1 MPRNGSGTYTLP
13 SGNPVV
19 ANTTI
24 EANWANTTLDDVGNE
39 RTESLSRNGEGGM
52 LAALRT
58 YAGTASVPGVAWADE
73 TTSGF
78 YWAGADE
85 WYAISVTT
93 PVVKFTSTEVTIP
106 TGVTFTA
113 TDALVGK
120 ATNLAGGAANKIPVQ
135 SGADTTTFIDAPTV
149 SNTFLEWS
157 GSAFQWVANALGTVT
172 SVDVSGGTT
181 GLTTS
186 GGPVTTSGTI
196 TLAGT
201 LAATNGGTAQSTW
214 TTGDILYASA
224 SNTLDKLTVG
234 TSGQVLT
241 IAGGVPTWATDAG
254 TGTVTS
260 VGLTAPSF
268 LTVGSSPVTTSGTI
282 DLTYSGTA
290 IPEANGGTAQT
301 TYTTGDILYASASNT
316 LAKLA
321 VGTTGQVLKITAGV
335 PAWATDTTTGTV
347 TSVAVSGGTTGLTT
361 SGGPVTTSGTIT
373 LGGTL
378 GVANGGTGVATLTGI
393 AKGNGTGAF
402 SAAVAG
408 TDYIAPGG
416 ALGTPS
422 SGTLTNCTSLPLS
435 TGVTGSLAVVN
446 GGSGQ
451 TTYTDGQLLV
461 GNSTG
466 NTLTKATITAGS
478 GISVTNGS
486 GSITIAATG
495 SGGTVTSVDVSGGT
509 TGLTTSGG
517 PVTGSGTITL
527 AGTLAVANGGT
538 GATTLTGIVKGSGTG
553 ALSAATAGTDYVA
566 PGTAT
571 TFTAKQSFTG
581 STSALAASF
590 TNVVEPATV
599 SATAAT
605 GTINYD
611 VTTQSVLYYT
621 SDAAANWT
629 VNFRASSGTS
639 LDTAMATGDAM
650 TLTFLVTQGSTPYY
664 NNVVQV
670 DGSSVTP
677 KYQGGS
683 APTSGNASGIDIYTY
698 TVIKTGAAAFTVLAS
713 QTQFA

>member
-39 RTESLSRNGEGGM
+39 ITESLSRNGEGGM
-52 LAALRT
+52 LAPLRT

-135 SGADTTTFIDAPTV
+135 SGANTTTFIDAPTV

-157 GSAFQWVANALGTVT
+157 GSAFQWVVNALGTVT

-181 GLTTS
+181 GITTS
-186 GGPVTTSGTI
+186 GGPITTSGTI

-214 TTGDILYASA
+214 TTGDILYSSA
-224 SNTLDKLTVG
+224 SNTLAKLTVG
-234 TSGQVLT
+234 STGQVLT

-254 TGTVTS
+254 
-260 VGLTAPSF
+260 
-268 LTVGSSPVTTSGTI
+268 
-282 DLTYSGTA
+282 
-290 IPEANGGTAQT
+290 
-301 TYTTGDILYASASNT
+301 
-316 LAKLA
+316 
-321 VGTTGQVLKITAGV
+321 
-335 PAWATDTTTGTV
+335 TGTV

-373 LGGTL
+373 LSGTL

-393 AKGNGTGAF
+393 AKGSGTGAF

-446 GGSGQ
+446 GGTGQ
-451 TTYTDGQLLV
+451 TTYTNGQLLV

-478 GISVTNGS
+478 GITVTNS
-486 GSITIAATG
+486 TGSITIAATG
-495 SGGTVTSVDVSGGT
+495 GGGTVTSVGVSGGT

-517 PVTGSGTITL
+517 PVTGSGTITV
-527 AGTLAVANGGT
+527 AGTLAVANGGAGQTSYTDGQLLVGNST
-538 GATTLTGIVKGSGTG
+538 GNTLAKATITAGAGVSVTNGSGTITI
-553 ALSAATAGTDYVA
+553 AATS
-566 PGTAT
+566 TADT
-571 TFTAKQSFTG
+571 NWEE
-581 STSALAASF
+581 ALAGKLTGTLSSGTTAM
-590 TNVVEPATV
+590 TANRRYRI
-599 SATAAT
+599 SAAAT
-605 GTINYD
+605 GTLPTFTAGQGLIIEF
-611 VTTQSVLYYT
+611 
-621 SDAAANWT
+621 T
-629 VNFRASSGTS
+629 VGDTVVGTVGRNS
-639 LDTAMATGDAM
+639 QT
-650 TLTFLVTQGSTPYY
+650 
-664 NNVVQV
+664 
-670 DGSSVTP
+670 
-677 KYQGGS
+677 
-683 APTSGNASGIDIYTY
+683 ID
-698 TVIKTGAAAFTVLAS
+698 GAAADDTYTGDGSTGPIILYSYVSSGVVTSTLIGATP
-713 QTQFA
+713 Q

>member
-39 RTESLSRNGEGGM
+39 ITESLSRNGEGGM
-52 LAALRT
+52 LAPLRT

-135 SGADTTTFIDAPTV
+135 SGANTTTFIDAPTV

-157 GSAFQWVANALGTVT
+157 GSAFQWVVNALGTVT

-181 GLTTS
+181 GITTS
-186 GGPVTTSGTI
+186 GGPITTSGTI

-214 TTGDILYASA
+214 TTGDILYSSA
-224 SNTLDKLTVG
+224 SNTLAKLTVG
-234 TSGQVLT
+234 STGQVLT

-254 TGTVTS
+254 
-260 VGLTAPSF
+260 
-268 LTVGSSPVTTSGTI
+268 
-282 DLTYSGTA
+282 
-290 IPEANGGTAQT
+290 
-301 TYTTGDILYASASNT
+301 
-316 LAKLA
+316 
-321 VGTTGQVLKITAGV
+321 
-335 PAWATDTTTGTV
+335 TGTV

-373 LGGTL
+373 LSGTL

-393 AKGNGTGAF
+393 AKGSGTGAF

-446 GGSGQ
+446 GGTGQ
-451 TTYTDGQLLV
+451 TTYTNGQLLV

-495 SGGTVTSVDVSGGT
+495 GSGTVTSVGVSGGT

-517 PVTGSGTITL
+517 PVTGSGTITV
-527 AGTLAVANGGT
+527 AGTLAVANGGAGQTSYTDGQLLVGNST
-538 GATTLTGIVKGSGTG
+538 GNTLAKATITAGAGVSVTNGSGTITI
-553 ALSAATAGTDYVA
+553 AATS
-566 PGTAT
+566 TADT
-571 TFTAKQSFTG
+571 NWEE
-581 STSALAASF
+581 ALAGKLTGTLSSGTTAM
-590 TNVVEPATV
+590 TANRRYRI
-599 SATAAT
+599 SAAAT
-605 GTINYD
+605 GTLPTFTAGQGLIIEFTVGDTVVGTVGRNSQTIDGASADDTYTGD
-611 VTTQSVLYYT
+611 GSTGPIILYSY
-621 SDAAANWT
+621 
-629 VNFRASSGTS
+629 VSSGVVTS
-639 LDTAMATGDAM
+639 TLIGATP
-650 TLTFLVTQGSTPYY
+650 Q
-664 NNVVQV
+664 
-670 DGSSVTP
+670 
-677 KYQGGS
+677 
-683 APTSGNASGIDIYTY
+683 
-698 TVIKTGAAAFTVLAS
+698 
-713 QTQFA
+713 

>member
-1 MPRNGSGTYTLP
+1 
-13 SGNPVV
+13 
-19 ANTTI
+19 
-24 EANWANTTLDDVGNE
+24 
-39 RTESLSRNGEGGM
+39 
-52 LAALRT
+52 
-58 YAGTASVPGVAWADE
+58 
-73 TTSGF
+73 
-78 YWAGADE
+78 
-85 WYAISVTT
+85 
-93 PVVKFTSTEVTIP
+93 
-106 TGVTFTA
+106 
-113 TDALVGK
+113 
-120 ATNLAGGAANKIPVQ
+120 
-135 SGADTTTFIDAPTV
+135 
-149 SNTFLEWS
+149 
-157 GSAFQWVANALGTVT
+157 
-172 SVDVSGGTT
+172 
-181 GLTTS
+181 
-186 GGPVTTSGTI
+186 
-196 TLAGT
+196 

-650 TLTFLVTQGSTPYY
+650 TLTFLVTQGATPYY

>member
-13 SGNPVV
+13 SGNPVSS
-19 ANTTI
+19 NTTI
-24 EANWANTTLDDVGNE
+24 EANWANTTLEDIG
-39 RTESLSRNGEGGM
+39 TELTDSLSRNGEGGM
-52 LAALRT
+52 LASLRMF
-58 YAGTASVPGVAWADE
+58 AGTSSVPGAAWADE

-85 WYAISVTT
+85 WYAVSVTT
-93 PVVKFTSTEVTIP
+93 PVVKFTSSEVTIP
-106 TGVTFTA
+106 AGVTFTA

-120 ATNLAGGAANKIPVQ
+120 ATNLAGGAANKIAVQ
-135 SGADTTTFIDAPTV
+135 SAADTTTFIDAPTV

-157 GSAFQWVANALGTVT
+157 GSAFQWSANPAGSVT
-172 SVDVSGGTT
+172 SVD
-181 GLTTS
+181 
-186 GGPVTTSGTI
+186 
-196 TLAGT
+196 
-201 LAATNGGTAQSTW
+201 
-214 TTGDILYASA
+214 
-224 SNTLDKLTVG
+224 
-234 TSGQVLT
+234 
-241 IAGGVPTWATDAG
+241 
-254 TGTVTS
+254 
-260 VGLTAPSF
+260 
-268 LTVGSSPVTTSGTI
+268 
-282 DLTYSGTA
+282 
-290 IPEANGGTAQT
+290 
-301 TYTTGDILYASASNT
+301 
-316 LAKLA
+316 
-321 VGTTGQVLKITAGV
+321 
-335 PAWATDTTTGTV
+335 
-347 TSVAVSGGTTGLTT
+347 VSGGTTGLTT

-393 AKGNGTGAF
+393 VKGSGTSAF

-435 TGVTGSLAVVN
+435 TGVTGTLAVAN

-451 TTYTDGQLLV
+451 TTYTDGQLLI

-478 GISVTNGS
+478 GITVTNGS

-495 SGGTVTSVDVSGGT
+495 SSGTVTSVDVSGGT

-517 PVTGSGTITL
+517 PITGSGTITL
-527 AGTLAVANGGT
+527 AGTLGVANGGT
-538 GATTLTGIVKGSGTG
+538 GATTLTGIVKGSGTS

-581 STSALAASF
+581 SSSALAASF

-621 SDAAANWT
+621 RDAAANWT

-639 LDTAMATGDAM
+639 LDTAMATGETM
-650 TLTFLVTQGSTPYY
+650 TVTFLVTQGATPYY

-698 TVIKTGAAAFTVLAS
+698 TIIKTGSAAFTVLAS

>member
-39 RTESLSRNGEGGM
+39 ITESLSRNGEGGM
-52 LAALRT
+52 LAPLRA

-78 YWAGADE
+78 YWAGANE
-85 WYAISVTT
+85 WYAVSVTT

-135 SGADTTTFIDAPTV
+135 SGANTTTFIDAPTV

-172 SVDVSGGTT
+172 SVGVSGGTT

-186 GGPVTTSGTI
+186 GGPVTASGTI

-214 TTGDILYASA
+214 TTGDILYSSA
-224 SNTLDKLTVG
+224 SNTLSKLNVG
-234 TSGQVLT
+234 STGQVLT

-254 TGTVTS
+254 
-260 VGLTAPSF
+260 
-268 LTVGSSPVTTSGTI
+268 
-282 DLTYSGTA
+282 
-290 IPEANGGTAQT
+290 
-301 TYTTGDILYASASNT
+301 
-316 LAKLA
+316 
-321 VGTTGQVLKITAGV
+321 
-335 PAWATDTTTGTV
+335 TGTV

-373 LGGTL
+373 LSGTL
-378 GVANGGTGVATLTGI
+378 NVANGGTGVATLTGI
-393 AKGNGTGAF
+393 AKGSGTGAF

-408 TDYIAPGG
+408 TDYVAPGG

-422 SGTLTNCTSLPLS
+422 SGNLTNCTDLPLS

-446 GGSGQ
+446 GGTGQ
-451 TTYTDGQLLV
+451 TSYTDGQLLI

-478 GISVTNGS
+478 GISVTNS
-486 GSITIAATG
+486 TGSITIAATS
-495 SGGTVTSVDVSGGT
+495 SGGTVTSVGVSGGT

-538 GATTLTGIVKGSGTG
+538 GATTLTGIVKGNGTG

-621 SDAAANWT
+621 SNAAANWT

-639 LDTAMATGDAM
+639 LDTAMATGETM
-650 TLTFLVTQGSTPYY
+650 TVTFLVTQGATPYY

-698 TVIKTGAAAFTVLAS
+698 TIIKTGSAAFTVLAS

>member
-39 RTESLSRNGEGGM
+39 ITESLSRNGEGGM

-224 SNTLDKLTVG
+224 SNTLAKLNVG
-234 TSGQVLT
+234 STGQVLT

-254 TGTVTS
+254 
-260 VGLTAPSF
+260 
-268 LTVGSSPVTTSGTI
+268 
-282 DLTYSGTA
+282 
-290 IPEANGGTAQT
+290 
-301 TYTTGDILYASASNT
+301 
-316 LAKLA
+316 
-321 VGTTGQVLKITAGV
+321 
-335 PAWATDTTTGTV
+335 TGTV

-378 GVANGGTGVATLTGI
+378 NVANGGTGVATLTGI
-393 AKGNGTGAF
+393 AKGNGTSAF

-408 TDYIAPGG
+408 TDYVAPGG

-451 TTYTDGQLLV
+451 TTYTDGQLLI

-478 GISVTNGS
+478 GVSVTNGN

-495 SGGTVTSVDVSGGT
+495 GGGTVTSVDVSGGT

-517 PVTGSGTITL
+517 PVTGSGTITV

-538 GATTLTGIVKGSGTG
+538 GQTSYTDGQLLVGNSTGNTLTKATITAGAGVSVTNGSGTI
-553 ALSAATAGTDYVA
+553 TI
-566 PGTAT
+566 
-571 TFTAKQSFTG
+571 
-581 STSALAASF
+581 
-590 TNVVEPATV
+590 
-599 SATAAT
+599 AAT
-605 GTINYD
+605 GTAD
-611 VTTQSVLYYT
+611 TEWEEALAGKLTGTL
-621 SDAAANWT
+621 
-629 VNFRASSGTS
+629 SSGT
-639 LDTAMATGDAM
+639 TAMTANRRYRISGTATG
-650 TLTFLVTQGSTPYY
+650 TLPTFSAGQGLIIEFTVGSGIVGTVGRNSQTIDGASEDDTYTGDGSTGPIILYSY
-664 NNVVQV
+664 VSSGVVTSTLI
-670 DGSSVTP
+670 GATP
-677 KYQGGS
+677 Q
-683 APTSGNASGIDIYTY
+683 
-698 TVIKTGAAAFTVLAS
+698 
-713 QTQFA
+713 

>member
-13 SGNPVV
+13 SGNPVSS
-19 ANTTI
+19 NTTI
-24 EANWANTTLDDVGNE
+24 EANWANTTLEDIG
-39 RTESLSRNGEGGM
+39 TELTDSLSRNGEGGM
-52 LAALRT
+52 LASLRMF
-58 YAGTASVPGVAWADE
+58 AGTSSVPGAAWADE

-85 WYAISVTT
+85 WYAVSVTT
-93 PVVKFTSTEVTIP
+93 PVVKFTSSEVTIP
-106 TGVTFTA
+106 SGVTFTA
-113 TDALVGK
+113 TNATVGK

-135 SGADTTTFIDAPTV
+135 SGANTTTFIDAPTV

-157 GSAFQWVANALGTVT
+157 GSAFQWSTNPVGSVT
-172 SVDVSGGTT
+172 SVD
-181 GLTTS
+181 
-186 GGPVTTSGTI
+186 
-196 TLAGT
+196 
-201 LAATNGGTAQSTW
+201 
-214 TTGDILYASA
+214 
-224 SNTLDKLTVG
+224 
-234 TSGQVLT
+234 
-241 IAGGVPTWATDAG
+241 
-254 TGTVTS
+254 
-260 VGLTAPSF
+260 
-268 LTVGSSPVTTSGTI
+268 
-282 DLTYSGTA
+282 
-290 IPEANGGTAQT
+290 
-301 TYTTGDILYASASNT
+301 
-316 LAKLA
+316 
-321 VGTTGQVLKITAGV
+321 
-335 PAWATDTTTGTV
+335 
-347 TSVAVSGGTTGLTT
+347 VSGGTTGLTT

-393 AKGNGTGAF
+393 VKGSGTSAF

-422 SGTLTNCTSLPLS
+422 SGTLTNCTNLPLS
-435 TGVTGSLAVVN
+435 TGVTGTLAVAN

-451 TTYTDGQLLV
+451 TTYTDGQLLI

-478 GISVTNGS
+478 GITVTNGS

-495 SGGTVTSVDVSGGT
+495 SSGTVTSVDVSGGT

-527 AGTLAVANGGT
+527 AGTLGVANGGT
-538 GATTLTGIVKGSGTG
+538 GATTLTGIVKGSGTS

-581 STSALAASF
+581 SSSALAASF

-639 LDTAMATGDAM
+639 LDTAMATGETM
-650 TLTFLVTQGSTPYY
+650 TVTFLVTQGATPYY

-698 TVIKTGAAAFTVLAS
+698 TVIKTGSAAFTVLAS

>member
-13 SGNPVV
+13 SGNPVSS
-19 ANTTI
+19 NTTI
-24 EANWANTTLDDVGNE
+24 EANWANTTLEDIG
-39 RTESLSRNGEGGM
+39 TELTDSLSRNGEGGM
-52 LAALRT
+52 LASLRMF
-58 YAGTASVPGVAWADE
+58 AGTSSVPGAAWADE

-85 WYAISVTT
+85 WYAVSVTT
-93 PVVKFTSTEVTIP
+93 PVVKFTSSEVTIP
-106 TGVTFTA
+106 SGVTFTA
-113 TDALVGK
+113 TNALVGK

-135 SGADTTTFIDAPTV
+135 SGANTTTFIDAPTV

-157 GSAFQWVANALGTVT
+157 GSAFQWSTNPVGSVT
-172 SVDVSGGTT
+172 SVD
-181 GLTTS
+181 
-186 GGPVTTSGTI
+186 
-196 TLAGT
+196 
-201 LAATNGGTAQSTW
+201 
-214 TTGDILYASA
+214 
-224 SNTLDKLTVG
+224 
-234 TSGQVLT
+234 
-241 IAGGVPTWATDAG
+241 
-254 TGTVTS
+254 
-260 VGLTAPSF
+260 
-268 LTVGSSPVTTSGTI
+268 
-282 DLTYSGTA
+282 
-290 IPEANGGTAQT
+290 
-301 TYTTGDILYASASNT
+301 
-316 LAKLA
+316 
-321 VGTTGQVLKITAGV
+321 
-335 PAWATDTTTGTV
+335 
-347 TSVAVSGGTTGLTT
+347 VSGGTTGLTT

-393 AKGNGTGAF
+393 VKGSGTSAF

-435 TGVTGSLAVVN
+435 TGVTGTLAVAN

-451 TTYTDGQLLV
+451 TTYTDGQLLI

-478 GISVTNGS
+478 GITVTNGS

-495 SGGTVTSVDVSGGT
+495 SSGTVTSVDVSGGT

-527 AGTLAVANGGT
+527 AGTLGVANGGT
-538 GATTLTGIVKGSGTG
+538 GATTLTGIVKGSGTS

-581 STSALAASF
+581 SSSALAASF

-629 VNFRASSGTS
+629 VNFRASSGTT
-639 LDTAMATGDAM
+639 LNAAMATGDAM
-650 TLTFLVTQGSTPYY
+650 TLTFLVTQGSSAYY

-698 TVIKTGAAAFTVLAS
+698 TVIKTGDAAFTVLAS

>member
-13 SGNPVV
+13 SGNPVSS
-19 ANTTI
+19 NTTI
-24 EANWANTTLDDVGNE
+24 EANWANTTLEDIG
-39 RTESLSRNGEGGM
+39 TELTDSLSRNGEGGM
-52 LAALRT
+52 LASLRMF
-58 YAGTASVPGVAWADE
+58 AGTSSVPGAAWADE

-85 WYAISVTT
+85 WYAVSVTT
-93 PVVKFTSTEVTIP
+93 PVVKFTSSEVTIP
-106 TGVTFTA
+106 SGVTFTA

-120 ATNLAGGAANKIPVQ
+120 ATNLAGGAANKIAVQ
-135 SGADTTTFIDAPTV
+135 SAADTTTFIDAPTV

-157 GSAFQWVANALGTVT
+157 GSAFQWSLNPLGSVT

-196 TLAGT
+196 TISGT
-201 LAATNGGTAQSTW
+201 LGATNGGTAQSTW
-214 TTGDILYASA
+214 TSGDLLYASA
-224 SNTLDKLTVG
+224 SNTLSKLSVG
-234 TSGQVLT
+234 TSGQILT
-241 IAGGVPTWATDAG
+241 VVGGVPTWSTDTG

-260 VGLTAPSF
+260 
-268 LTVGSSPVTTSGTI
+268 I
-282 DLTYSGTA
+282 D
-290 IPEANGGTAQT
+290 
-301 TYTTGDILYASASNT
+301 
-316 LAKLA
+316 
-321 VGTTGQVLKITAGV
+321 
-335 PAWATDTTTGTV
+335 
-347 TSVAVSGGTTGLTT
+347 VSGGTTGLTT
-361 SGGPVTTSGTIT
+361 SGGPVTSSGTIT
-373 LGGTL
+373 LSGTL
-378 GVANGGTGVATLTGI
+378 GVPNGGTGATTLTGI
-393 AKGNGTGAF
+393 VKGNGTSAF

-435 TGVTGSLAVVN
+435 TGVTGTLAVAN

-451 TTYTDGQLLV
+451 TTYTDGQLLI

-478 GISVTNGS
+478 GVSVTNGN

-495 SGGTVTSVDVSGGT
+495 GGGTVTSVDVSGGT

-517 PVTGSGTITL
+517 PITGSGTVTL
-527 AGTLAVANGGT
+527 AGTLGVANGGT
-538 GATTLTGIVKGSGTG
+538 GATTLTGIVKGSGTS

-581 STSALAASF
+581 SSSALAASF

-639 LDTAMATGDAM
+639 LDTAMATGETM
-650 TLTFLVTQGSTPYY
+650 TVTFLVTQGATPYY

-698 TVIKTGAAAFTVLAS
+698 TIIKTGSAAFTVLAS

>member
-39 RTESLSRNGEGGM
+39 ITESLSRNGEGGM
-52 LAALRT
+52 LAPLRA

-78 YWAGADE
+78 YWAGANE
-85 WYAISVTT
+85 WYAVSVTT

-135 SGADTTTFIDAPTV
+135 SGANTTTFIDAPTV

-172 SVDVSGGTT
+172 SVGVSGGTT
-181 GLTTS
+181 GITTS
-186 GGPVTTSGTI
+186 GGPITTSGTI

-214 TTGDILYASA
+214 TTGDILYSSA
-224 SNTLDKLTVG
+224 SNTLAKLNVG
-234 TSGQVLT
+234 STGQVLT

-254 TGTVTS
+254 
-260 VGLTAPSF
+260 
-268 LTVGSSPVTTSGTI
+268 
-282 DLTYSGTA
+282 
-290 IPEANGGTAQT
+290 
-301 TYTTGDILYASASNT
+301 
-316 LAKLA
+316 
-321 VGTTGQVLKITAGV
+321 
-335 PAWATDTTTGTV
+335 TGTV

-373 LGGTL
+373 LSGTL
-378 GVANGGTGVATLTGI
+378 NVANGGTGVATLTGI
-393 AKGNGTGAF
+393 AKGSGTGAF

-408 TDYIAPGG
+408 TDYVAPGG

-422 SGTLTNCTSLPLS
+422 SGNLTNCTDLPLS

-446 GGSGQ
+446 GGTGQ
-451 TTYTDGQLLV
+451 TSYTDGQLLI

-478 GISVTNGS
+478 GISVTNS
-486 GSITIAATG
+486 TGSITIAATS
-495 SGGTVTSVDVSGGT
+495 SGGTVTSVGVSGGT

-538 GATTLTGIVKGSGTG
+538 GATTLTGIVKGNGTG

-621 SDAAANWT
+621 SNAAANWT

-639 LDTAMATGDAM
+639 LDTAMATGETM
-650 TLTFLVTQGSTPYY
+650 TVTFLVTQGATPYY

-698 TVIKTGAAAFTVLAS
+698 TIIKTGSAAFTVLAS

>member
-13 SGNPVV
+13 SGNPVA

-39 RTESLSRNGEGGM
+39 ITESLSRNGEGGM

-135 SGADTTTFIDAPTV
+135 SGANTTTFIDAPTV

-181 GLTTS
+181 GITTS

-260 VGLTAPSF
+260 V
-268 LTVGSSPVTTSGTI
+268 
-282 DLTYSGTA
+282 
-290 IPEANGGTAQT
+290 
-301 TYTTGDILYASASNT
+301 
-316 LAKLA
+316 
-321 VGTTGQVLKITAGV
+321 
-335 PAWATDTTTGTV
+335 
-347 TSVAVSGGTTGLTT
+347 AVSGGTTGLTT

-393 AKGNGTGAF
+393 AKGNGTSAF

-408 TDYIAPGG
+408 TDYVAPGG

-446 GGSGQ
+446 GGTGQ
-451 TTYTDGQLLV
+451 TSYTDGQLLI

-478 GISVTNGS
+478 GITITNGS
-486 GSITIAATG
+486 GSITIASTA

-538 GATTLTGIVKGSGTG
+538 GATTLTGIVKGNGTG
-553 ALSAATAGTDYVA
+553 AMSAATAGTDYVA

-571 TFTAKQSFTG
+571 TFTAKQ
-581 STSALAASF
+581 
-590 TNVVEPATV
+590 
-599 SATAAT
+599 
-605 GTINYD
+605 
-611 VTTQSVLYYT
+611 
-621 SDAAANWT
+621 
-629 VNFRASSGTS
+629 
-639 LDTAMATGDAM
+639 
-650 TLTFLVTQGSTPYY
+650 
-664 NNVVQV
+664 
-670 DGSSVTP
+670 
-677 KYQGGS
+677 
-683 APTSGNASGIDIYTY
+683 
-698 TVIKTGAAAFTVLAS
+698 
-713 QTQFA
+713 

>member
-39 RTESLSRNGEGGM
+39 ITESLSRNGEGGM
-52 LAALRT
+52 LAPLRT

-135 SGADTTTFIDAPTV
+135 SGANTTTFIDAPTV

-157 GSAFQWVANALGTVT
+157 GSAFQWVVNALGTVT

-181 GLTTS
+181 GITTS
-186 GGPVTTSGTI
+186 GGPITTSGTI

-214 TTGDILYASA
+214 TTGDILYSSA
-224 SNTLDKLTVG
+224 SNTLAKLTVG
-234 TSGQVLT
+234 STGQVLT

-254 TGTVTS
+254 
-260 VGLTAPSF
+260 
-268 LTVGSSPVTTSGTI
+268 
-282 DLTYSGTA
+282 
-290 IPEANGGTAQT
+290 
-301 TYTTGDILYASASNT
+301 
-316 LAKLA
+316 
-321 VGTTGQVLKITAGV
+321 
-335 PAWATDTTTGTV
+335 TGTV

-373 LGGTL
+373 LSGTL

-393 AKGNGTGAF
+393 AKGSGTGAF

-446 GGSGQ
+446 GGTGQ
-451 TTYTDGQLLV
+451 TTYTNGQLLV

-478 GISVTNGS
+478 GITVTNS
-486 GSITIAATG
+486 TGSITIAATG
-495 SGGTVTSVDVSGGT
+495 GGGTVTSVGVSGGT

-517 PVTGSGTITL
+517 PVTGSGTITV
-527 AGTLAVANGGT
+527 AGTLAVANGGAGQTSYTDGQLLVGKST
-538 GATTLTGIVKGSGTG
+538 GNTLAKATITAGAGVSVTNGSGTITI
-553 ALSAATAGTDYVA
+553 AATS
-566 PGTAT
+566 TADT
-571 TFTAKQSFTG
+571 NWEE
-581 STSALAASF
+581 ALAGKLTGTLSSGTTAM
-590 TNVVEPATV
+590 TANRRYRI
-599 SATAAT
+599 SAAAT
-605 GTINYD
+605 GTLPTFTAGQGLIIEFTVGDTVVGTVGRNSQTIDGASADDTYTGD
-611 VTTQSVLYYT
+611 GSTGPIILYSY
-621 SDAAANWT
+621 
-629 VNFRASSGTS
+629 VSSGVVTS
-639 LDTAMATGDAM
+639 TLIGATP
-650 TLTFLVTQGSTPYY
+650 Q
-664 NNVVQV
+664 
-670 DGSSVTP
+670 
-677 KYQGGS
+677 
-683 APTSGNASGIDIYTY
+683 
-698 TVIKTGAAAFTVLAS
+698 
-713 QTQFA
+713 

>member
-39 RTESLSRNGEGGM
+39 ITESLSRNGEGGM
-52 LAALRT
+52 LAPLRA

-78 YWAGADE
+78 YWAGANE
-85 WYAISVTT
+85 WYAVSVTT

-135 SGADTTTFIDAPTV
+135 SGANTTTFIDAPTV

-172 SVDVSGGTT
+172 SVGVSGGTT
-181 GLTTS
+181 GITTS
-186 GGPVTTSGTI
+186 GGPITTSGTI

-214 TTGDILYASA
+214 TTGDILYSSA
-224 SNTLDKLTVG
+224 SNTLAKLNVG
-234 TSGQVLT
+234 STGQVLT

-254 TGTVTS
+254 
-260 VGLTAPSF
+260 
-268 LTVGSSPVTTSGTI
+268 
-282 DLTYSGTA
+282 
-290 IPEANGGTAQT
+290 
-301 TYTTGDILYASASNT
+301 
-316 LAKLA
+316 
-321 VGTTGQVLKITAGV
+321 
-335 PAWATDTTTGTV
+335 TGTV

-373 LGGTL
+373 LSGTL
-378 GVANGGTGVATLTGI
+378 NVANGGTGVATLTGI
-393 AKGNGTGAF
+393 AKGSGTGAF

-408 TDYIAPGG
+408 TDYVAPGG

-422 SGTLTNCTSLPLS
+422 SGNLTNCTDLPLS

-446 GGSGQ
+446 GGTGQ
-451 TTYTDGQLLV
+451 TSYTDGQLLI

-478 GISVTNGS
+478 GISVTNS
-486 GSITIAATG
+486 TGSITIAATS
-495 SGGTVTSVDVSGGT
+495 SGGTVTSVGVSGGT

-517 PVTGSGTITL
+517 PVTGSGTITV
-527 AGTLAVANGGT
+527 AGTLAVANGGAGQTSYTDGQLLVGKST
-538 GATTLTGIVKGSGTG
+538 GNTLAKATITAGAGVSVTNGSGTITI
-553 ALSAATAGTDYVA
+553 AAT
-566 PGTAT
+566 
-571 TFTAKQSFTG
+571 G
-581 STSALAASF
+581 SADTEWEKALAGKLTGTLSSGTTAM
-590 TNVVEPATV
+590 TANRRYRI
-599 SATAAT
+599 SAAAT
-605 GTINYD
+605 GTLPTFSAGQGLIIEF
-611 VTTQSVLYYT
+611 
-621 SDAAANWT
+621 T
-629 VNFRASSGTS
+629 VGDTVVGTVGRNS
-639 LDTAMATGDAM
+639 QT
-650 TLTFLVTQGSTPYY
+650 
-664 NNVVQV
+664 
-670 DGSSVTP
+670 
-677 KYQGGS
+677 
-683 APTSGNASGIDIYTY
+683 ID
-698 TVIKTGAAAFTVLAS
+698 GAAADDTYTGDGSTGPIILYSYVSSGVVTSTLIGA
-713 QTQFA
+713 TP

>member
-39 RTESLSRNGEGGM
+39 ITESLSRNGEGGM
-52 LAALRT
+52 LAPLRT

-135 SGADTTTFIDAPTV
+135 SGANTTTFIDAPTV

-157 GSAFQWVANALGTVT
+157 GSAFQWVVNALGTVT

-181 GLTTS
+181 GITTS
-186 GGPVTTSGTI
+186 GGPITTSGTI

-214 TTGDILYASA
+214 TTGDILYSSA
-224 SNTLDKLTVG
+224 SNTLAKLTVG
-234 TSGQVLT
+234 STGQVLT

-254 TGTVTS
+254 
-260 VGLTAPSF
+260 
-268 LTVGSSPVTTSGTI
+268 
-282 DLTYSGTA
+282 
-290 IPEANGGTAQT
+290 
-301 TYTTGDILYASASNT
+301 
-316 LAKLA
+316 
-321 VGTTGQVLKITAGV
+321 
-335 PAWATDTTTGTV
+335 TGTV

-373 LGGTL
+373 LSGTL

-393 AKGNGTGAF
+393 AKGSGTGAF

-446 GGSGQ
+446 GGTGQ
-451 TTYTDGQLLV
+451 TTYTNGQLLV

-478 GISVTNGS
+478 GITVTNS
-486 GSITIAATG
+486 TGSITIAATG
-495 SGGTVTSVDVSGGT
+495 GGGTVTSVGVSGGT

-517 PVTGSGTITL
+517 PVTGSGTITV
-527 AGTLAVANGGT
+527 AGTLAVANGGAGQTSYTDGQLLVGNST
-538 GATTLTGIVKGSGTG
+538 GNTLAKATITAGAGVSVTNGSGTITI
-553 ALSAATAGTDYVA
+553 AATS
-566 PGTAT
+566 TADT
-571 TFTAKQSFTG
+571 NWEE
-581 STSALAASF
+581 ALAGKLTGTLSSGTTAM
-590 TNVVEPATV
+590 TANRRYRI
-599 SATAAT
+599 SAAAT
-605 GTINYD
+605 GTLPTFTAGQGLIIEFTVGDTVVGTVGRNSQTIDGASADDTYTGD
-611 VTTQSVLYYT
+611 GSTGPIILYSY
-621 SDAAANWT
+621 
-629 VNFRASSGTS
+629 VSSGVVTS
-639 LDTAMATGDAM
+639 TLIGATP
-650 TLTFLVTQGSTPYY
+650 Q
-664 NNVVQV
+664 
-670 DGSSVTP
+670 
-677 KYQGGS
+677 
-683 APTSGNASGIDIYTY
+683 
-698 TVIKTGAAAFTVLAS
+698 
-713 QTQFA
+713 